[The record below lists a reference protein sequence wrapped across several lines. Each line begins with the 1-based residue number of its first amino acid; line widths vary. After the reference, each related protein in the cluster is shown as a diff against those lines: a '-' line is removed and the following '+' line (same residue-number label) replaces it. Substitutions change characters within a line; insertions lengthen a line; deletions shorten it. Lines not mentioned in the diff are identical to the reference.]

1 MVATSSPKRIVNA
14 SGDMYDWSFEK
25 QGEETKNAKYGYMSK
40 AGAKRF
46 RRLIP
51 KTQVFHNTL
60 ILWFR
65 LEYQNFLKEAENKT
79 FMPINMA

>member
-1 MVATSSPKRIVNA
+1 MFSLKRSFKKLRKDGTTFFMVATSSPKRIVNA

-25 QGEETKNAKYGYMSK
+25 QGEETKNAKYGCMSK

-51 KTQVFHNTL
+51 KT
-60 ILWFR
+60 
-65 LEYQNFLKEAENKT
+65 
-79 FMPINMA
+79 

>member
-51 KTQVFHNTL
+51 KT
-60 ILWFR
+60 
-65 LEYQNFLKEAENKT
+65 
-79 FMPINMA
+79 